1 MATVREKIQ
10 KYLSKQTKPKTLAQI
25 VAGAKVNENSARREL
40 ATMLVSH
47 VKGIGYALRKHVGK
61 KRAA

>member
-1 MATVREKIQ
+1 MTVREKIQ

-25 VAGAKVNENSARREL
+25 VVGAKVNANSARREL
-40 ATMLVSH
+40 ANMLVSH
-47 VKGIGYALRKHVGK
+47 VKGIGYALRKSAL